1 MLRNKW
7 RPPLALHLSG
17 DPVFLRAFAMSQG
30 LDVDLP
36 PPPHPCDW
44 CRPLSSA
51 LGPPGGTGS
60 SPCLARGRE
69 GPAPVLAPWP
79 WPWVESEMDSDVSSR
94 LCLVRGCSGLHVRVP
109 PGLVQPAWVP
119 ALVHDSVLGELSRT
133 RPACCILMRDKDTG
147 HRGHAQCCA
156 DLVGGTPRSRETWGA
171 CLLTLVGLTAVWPRV
186 TVCIT

>member
-7 RPPLALHLSG
+7 RPALALHLSG

-51 LGPPGGTGS
+51 LGPRGGTGS
-60 SPCLARGRE
+60 SPCPARGRE

-94 LCLVRGCSGLHVRVP
+94 LSLVRGCMGCASESLLAWRNQ
-109 PGLVQPAWVP
+109 PGCRPLFMTV
-119 ALVHDSVLGELSRT
+119 SLGSFPG